1 MPRSMLYLDIQGK
14 APRRRCNE
22 VVKWFKAKYMPL
34 HHLDITITH
43 RGMKKEHAMG
53 LCTVIDCDHRP
64 REFLIEMETTLC
76 KEDYI
81 STLLHELWHVW
92 QHVNGSLR
100 DKRGIRHW
108 KNIDADHLSY
118 EDQPWEHE
126 AKMMENILY
135 NDYMNVNDDP
145 IIFHNRLTK
154 PSI

>member
-135 NDYMNVNDDP
+135 NDFMSVNDDP
-145 IIFHNRLTK
+145 IIFYNRLTK